1 MVAPLMEPEVAEM
14 PEDEEQDYR
23 VPIYG
28 QREVMTR
35 VPRGP
40 GYAQDDYGGE
50 LTYFTPSSALLPIED
65 YRTVRMAEG
74 DTVEAPAAGGLGSTS
89 PASVLPEYVK
99 MFQTSPGAITNVPY
113 GYGEGQSPMELIRA
127 QAAANTAAEQPSAA
141 EITPSA
147 PPAAIAPGAM
157 GEADYGFMKA
167 PPASDGRY
175 NYLTNPG
182 RISPFGYP
190 DATMYEMLRNR
201 DGSGFAGGGTVDM
214 QEGGFVMPARETAEF
229 GNGSTMA
236 GQRRLAQ
243 MGGVPIRGSGD
254 GVSDSI
260 PARIDGQQRAAVADG
275 ETYFPP
281 RAVKRLGG
289 AEKLRAMM
297 DKATQSRKRASRGGE
312 NKIRGLA

>member
-1 MVAPLMEPEVAEM
+1 M
-14 PEDEEQDYR
+14 
-23 VPIYG
+23 PIYG

-50 LTYFTPSSALLPIED
+50 LTYFTPSSARLPIED

-236 GQRRLAQ
+236 GQRRLSQ